1 MMDVKKRRR
10 IILVVLVVG
19 VYFIVALWRNLGD
32 FSGLDGRVSEVED
45 EVSELRRENEELKR
59 LSEKTTSDEFVEQ
72 EIRDK
77 LGLVKPGEKVVILP
91 EEYIDDSGGFV
102 ESSEPSEVKELENWK
117 KWWNLFFK

>member
-91 EEYIDDSGGFV
+91 GEYIDDGGGFV